1 MLDVSTI
8 GSRISGM
15 DDRRSSAGAGGSWR
29 RWQGTPRRSTRYS
42 PSVHDAPLL
51 FDVAIILLAAFPL
64 LFIGRRFRV
73 PEVLSYIVTGIIIG
87 PHALRFIR
95 DAQRVETIAELGV
108 ALILFFIGLHVPLA
122 RLRALGRTAFLSGP
136 VQMGLTSLAVA
147 LVTVAIGRDFRA
159 GLFYGLLVALS
170 STAVVLPILTTRDE
184 VGAPFARKFL
194 GVSLFQDLAVIP
206 LMLLVPAFAV
216 GVPGAPATRE
226 VFTRVVIAVVGVVLL
241 IVVSRV
247 LVPRLF
253 SAIARLGRETF
264 TAASLVLIVAT
275 IAIADRLGISP
286 ALGAFAAGLVVGD
299 TEFIHEIEG
308 VLRPFRDFLSALFF
322 TSIGM
327 LLDPQFVIRHPLLIL
342 SLVAGVIAL
351 KVLAA
356 YPAFRLSPALR
367 RTSVRAAFAIAPVG
381 EFSFLLAQAGQRAG
395 LLGPAG
401 EQTFVAV
408 AVTTLA
414 VSPLL
419 VLAGSAIAQRI
430 HEDATEEHHVER
442 DPLRAHII
450 IIGYG
455 LNGQNVARVLVSIGV
470 KHVVLEEDPVRIA
483 TARKN
488 GSRAIMADAADPNA
502 LHLACINDA
511 VAVIVAISDPDGTR
525 RIVRFCRSMNPDVR
539 LIVRTR
545 YIAEVERLRALGANE
560 VIPEEFETSL
570 EIVTRTLRVMGIA
583 QNIVANQL
591 RLLRDEGYRML
602 RDPAVRLTDGS
613 RLSAIFAA
621 GMSQTYIVL
630 PETFADGKTI
640 TELGLD
646 EERVGVAALL
656 RDGRALS
663 PLPTDEPLQPGD
675 TMLLVGAHEDLAR
688 AVGRLE
694 R

>member
-1 MLDVSTI
+1 ML
-8 GSRISGM
+8 
-15 DDRRSSAGAGGSWR
+15 
-29 RWQGTPRRSTRYS
+29 
-42 PSVHDAPLL
+42 
-51 FDVAIILLAAFPL
+51 DVAIILLAAFPL
-64 LFIGRRFRV
+64 LFLGRRFRV
-73 PEVLSYIVTGIIIG
+73 PEVLSYILAGIIIG
-87 PHALRFIR
+87 PHALGFIR
-95 DAQRVETIAELGV
+95 DAERVDTIAELGV

-136 VQMGLTSLAVA
+136 LQMGLTAVGVA

-159 GLFYGLLVALS
+159 GLFYGLLVALG

-206 LMLLVPAFAV
+206 LMLLVPAFAT
-216 GVPGAPATRE
+216 GAPGAPGMSE
-226 VFTRVVIAVVGVVLL
+226 VWTRVAIAIVGVVVL

-247 LVPRLF
+247 VVPKIF
-253 SAIARLGRETF
+253 ASIARLGRETF

-275 IAIADRLGISP
+275 IAIADRIGISP

-327 LLDPQFVIRHPLLIL
+327 LLDPQFVILHPLLIL
-342 SLVAGVIAL
+342 TLVAGVIAL

-381 EFSFLLAQAGQRAG
+381 EFSFLLAQAGDSVG
-395 LLGPAG
+395 LLGPNG

-408 AVTTLA
+408 AVSTLA
-414 VSPLL
+414 LSPLL
-419 VLAGSAIAQRI
+419 VSAGSAIAQRI
-430 HEDATEEHHVER
+430 REDASDEDLTEV
-442 DPLRAHII
+442 DPLRGHII

-455 LNGQNVARVLVSIGV
+455 LNGQNVARVLVSTGV
-470 KHVVLEEDPVRIA
+470 RHVVLEEDSLRIA
-483 TARKN
+483 AARTN
-488 GSRAIMADAADPNA
+488 GSRAIMADAADPHA
-502 LHLACINDA
+502 LELAGINDA

-525 RIVRFCRSMNPDVR
+525 RIVRFCRSMNKDIR

-545 YIAEVERLRALGANE
+545 YIAEVERLRELGADE

-570 EIVTRTLRVMGIA
+570 EIVTRTLRVMGVP

-602 RDPAVRLTDGS
+602 RDPAVRATDGR

-621 GMSQTYIVL
+621 GLSQTYLIL
-630 PETFADGKTI
+630 PDTFADGRTI
-640 TELGLD
+640 SELGLT
-646 EERVGVAALL
+646 EEGVGVAALL
-656 RDGRALS
+656 RDGSAIS
-663 PLPTDEPLQPGD
+663 PLPVDEPLQAGD
-675 TMLLVGAHEDLAR
+675 TMLLVGAHEDLTK
-688 AVGRLE
+688 AVARLE
-694 R
+694 RSGVR